1 MENGQYDQDWKY
13 IHMMPEETAQAA
25 DDLRARSV
33 LPGHAGRFVLAKT
46 QLGTI
51 RTSGWQQLAKDV
63 VAFSH
68 ANAGRTG
75 VGR

>member
-13 IHMMPEETAQAA
+13 IHMMRKKRRRPPMIYAPVGITGACRTLLCWQNTA
-25 DDLRARSV
+25 
-33 LPGHAGRFVLAKT
+33 
-46 QLGTI
+46 GTI
-51 RTSGWQQLAKDV
+51 RTSGWRQLAKDV